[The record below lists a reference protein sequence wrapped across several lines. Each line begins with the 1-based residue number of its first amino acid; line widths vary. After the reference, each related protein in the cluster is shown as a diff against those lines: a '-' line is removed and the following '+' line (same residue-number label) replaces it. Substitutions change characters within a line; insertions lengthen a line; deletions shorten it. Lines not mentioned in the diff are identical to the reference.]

1 MTVFELSNN
10 YLSIKVNSFGA
21 ELCSVYSQQTKIEY
35 IWQANK
41 EVWARYAP
49 HLFPIV
55 GKLKNGTYQYME
67 KSYTLPQHGFAR
79 DMEFR
84 CIHQSENE
92 LTFELVASEKTL
104 KIFPFHF
111 SFQVHYV
118 LIENSVSVSYNVF
131 NPDNKDLFFSVGAHP
146 AFNCPLLP
154 NETFES
160 YQLIFK
166 DTNYLNVS
174 LPEDGLITDN
184 KKNISLN
191 NNTLQV
197 NEELF
202 KNDALVF
209 LNNQFNRVEL
219 KSTKYFHGVKLT
231 AINWPYFG
239 IWTKKD
245 SSQFVCLEPWY
256 GIADSVNSVGEI
268 DKKNGIIKLEPYQN
282 FKCDFKID
290 FF

>member
-21 ELCSVYSQQTKIEY
+21 ELCSVYSQEARIEY

-41 EVWARYAP
+41 DVWARYAP
-49 HLFPIV
+49 NLFPIV

-67 KSYTLPQHGFAR
+67 KSYSLPQHGFAR
-79 DMEFR
+79 DMEFI

-104 KIFPFHF
+104 ENFPFHF

-118 LIENSVSVSYNVF
+118 LIEKSVNVSYKVF

-160 YQLIFK
+160 YQLFFNDINCL
-166 DTNYLNVS
+166 DIS
-174 LPEDGLITDN
+174 LLEDGLISDN
-184 KKNISLN
+184 KKTISLN

-197 NEELF
+197 KQDLF

-209 LNNQFNRVEL
+209 LNNQFNSVEL
-219 KSTKYFHGVKLT
+219 KSTKHFHGVKLT

-256 GIADSVNSVGEI
+256 GIADSVNSTGEI
-268 DKKNGIIKLEPYQN
+268 EEKNGIIKLKPYQN